1 MMELVLVLAMVL
13 VTELVV
19 EQRLSFHVGWWVL
32 ASNTPTPAYSP
43 C

>member
-19 EQRLSFHVGWWVL
+19 EHRLSFHVGWWVL
-32 ASNTPTPAYSP
+32 QHPLPS
-43 C
+43 